1 MNLSKDNISNY
12 ISDCL
17 LFSVTREI
25 ASIVPKKVA
34 QRWVILL
41 INFTSKIRSRIDLII
56 S

>member
-12 ISDCL
+12 IADCL
-17 LFSVTREI
+17 LCSVTREI

-34 QRWVILL
+34 QQWVILL
-41 INFTSKIRSRIDLII
+41 TNFTSKIRSLIDRII